1 MRRSRSASPKRAA
14 SPKSFGRAASPK
26 ASGRGS
32 SPVQVRKTQ
41 IDKMFEGKKYEQT
54 MQWILI
60 IAVFAIYIT
69 CLVLYLTN
77 YTSVR
82 DAVETHFDFTSSFIY
97 KPWFVITFLTL
108 AMLGM
113 LYVIRHVKTFILPV
127 LALFV
132 ITLVFFTLTFVFVYN
147 KTPTNKSATAQIMA
161 VIAFIALA
169 LFTLMIIPYSSRPFV
184 SLVCLVPTYLLVVVG
199 IYMGGVLN
207 RTWIA

>member
-1 MRRSRSASPKRAA
+1 MRRSRSASPKRSRSA
-14 SPKSFGRAASPK
+14 SPKT
-26 ASGRGS
+26 SGRGS
-32 SPVQVRKTQ
+32 SPAPVRKTQ

-60 IAVFAIYIT
+60 IAVFAVYIT

-77 YTSVR
+77 YTAVR

-97 KPWFVITFLTL
+97 KPWFVILFLTL

-127 LALFV
+127 LTLLVLA
-132 ITLVFFTLTFVFVYN
+132 LVFFTLTFVFVYN
-147 KTPTNKSATAQIMA
+147 KTPTKQSATPQIMA

-169 LFTLMIIPYSSRPFV
+169 LFTLMIIPYSSRPFF
-184 SLVCLVPTYLLVVVG
+184 SLLCLIPTYLLVVVG